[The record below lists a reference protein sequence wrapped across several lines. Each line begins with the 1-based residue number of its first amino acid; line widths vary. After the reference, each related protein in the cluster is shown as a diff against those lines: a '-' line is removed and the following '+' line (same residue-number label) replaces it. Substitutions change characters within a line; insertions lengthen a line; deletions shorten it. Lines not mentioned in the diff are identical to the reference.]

1 MPEKS
6 PHSRSY
12 RWAAI
17 LIIIALGYIVITYAK
32 PILMPLVVAGVVS
45 IILLPVVKT
54 LERWK
59 FPRLLAISLILTVL
73 VLLIP
78 LIGYL
83 LFQQS
88 VAIAQDLP
96 ELSTRF
102 SQWYQHVVSY
112 LDESW
117 GIDTT
122 RQAAY
127 IQSGIDRLLSGSGS
141 FIQSTIDATTS
152 LLGYIALIPIYVFL
166 MLLNRERFTSFLL
179 HLNHNSAEENVVH
192 VIDQVQAVLQNYVA
206 GLALVI
212 GIMAVLNVGGLL
224 VLGIPYAVFFGLIA
238 AFLTII
244 PYIGVLIGAIPP
256 ILVALLMTD
265 SLFYPM
271 GVIILFVIVQSLE
284 GNLITPKIVGDKVS
298 VNPLAAMVALVI
310 GGFVWG
316 AIGMILS
323 IPITGVLKVILKS
336 MKGGQAWADLMGT

>member
-1 MPEKS
+1 MS
-6 PHSRSY
+6 PTSTPSRSY

-17 LIIIALGYIVITYAK
+17 LIIIALGYVVITYAK
-32 PILMPLVVAGVVS
+32 PILMPLVVAAVLSV
-45 IILLPVVKT
+45 ILLPIVKT

-88 VAIAQDLP
+88 AAIAEDLP

-102 SQWYQHVVSY
+102 SAWYQHLVSY
-112 LDESW
+112 LDQTW

-122 RQAAY
+122 QQAAY

-152 LLGYIALIPIYVFL
+152 LLGYIALIPIYMFL
-166 MLLNRERFTSFLL
+166 MLLNRERFTGFLL
-179 HLNHNSAEENVVH
+179 HLNHTSKEENVVQ

-212 GIMAVLNVGGLL
+212 GIMAVLNVSGLL
-224 VLGIPYAVFFGLIA
+224 LLGIPYAVFFGLIA
-238 AFLTII
+238 AFMTII
-244 PYIGVLIGAIPP
+244 PYVGVLIGAIPP

-265 SLFYPM
+265 SLFYPI
-271 GVIILFVIVQSLE
+271 GVIILFVMVQSLE
-284 GNLITPKIVGDKVS
+284 GNVITPKIVGDKVS
-298 VNPLAAMVALVI
+298 INPLAAMVALVI

-323 IPITGVLKVILKS
+323 IPLTGVLKVILKS
-336 MKGGQAWADLMGT
+336 MKGGQAWADVLGT

>member
-1 MPEKS
+1 MS
-6 PHSRSY
+6 PTSTPSRSY

-17 LIIIALGYIVITYAK
+17 LIIIALGYVVITYAK
-32 PILMPLVVAGVVS
+32 PILMPLVVAAVLSV
-45 IILLPVVKT
+45 ILLPIVKT

-88 VAIAQDLP
+88 AAIAEDLP

-102 SQWYQHVVSY
+102 SAWYQHLVSY
-112 LDESW
+112 LDQTW

-122 RQAAY
+122 QQAAY
-127 IQSGIDRLLSGSGS
+127 IQSGIDRLLSGSGT

-152 LLGYIALIPIYVFL
+152 LLGYIALIPIYMFL
-166 MLLNRERFTSFLL
+166 MLLNRERFTGFLL
-179 HLNHNSAEENVVH
+179 HLNHTSKEENVVQ
-192 VIDQVQAVLQNYVA
+192 VINQVQAVLQNYVA

-212 GIMAVLNVGGLL
+212 GIMAVLNVSGLL
-224 VLGIPYAVFFGLIA
+224 LLGIPYAVFFGLIA
-238 AFLTII
+238 AFMTII
-244 PYIGVLIGAIPP
+244 PYVGVLIGAIPP

-265 SLFYPM
+265 SLFYPI
-271 GVIILFVIVQSLE
+271 GVIILFVMVQSLE
-284 GNLITPKIVGDKVS
+284 GNVITPKIVGDKVS
-298 VNPLAAMVALVI
+298 INPLAAMVALVI

-323 IPITGVLKVILKS
+323 IPLTGVLKVILKS
-336 MKGGQAWADLMGT
+336 MKGGQAWADVLGT

>member
-6 PHSRSY
+6 SHSRSY